1 MAHSETFS
9 PDITVVKNVYEDYS
23 QYVLIMGGKYEMRW
37 YRNKC
42 NFCPNCGADMKGG
55 AV

>member
-23 QYVLIMGGKYEMRW
+23 QYVLIMDGKYIAQFDTRDQLMAGLEVMLQ
-37 YRNKC
+37 
-42 NFCPNCGADMKGG
+42 G
-55 AV
+55 VIE